1 MEKNKLEQLKEVLN
15 NINFNEKDTYTDR
28 LILHKN
34 TSGYYHQ
41 YINDFN
47 GEFECYYNGGYLSVP
62 EPYYLIHNILSFES
76 DNNLDS
82 YIVDKVI
89 ENPERLSNSSI
100 FDEIRKDIKT
110 DIEIEIEEYKK
121 DVDNG
126 DISIIYDYING
137 YIKDSQYYDWVQDNN
152 CNDIELLSDEIN
164 SINLN
169 TIYYDD
175 ENNIESI
182 IDKFEVAT
190 NLNNPKI
197 KDKALEILEG
207 IKEYEKTQNKGLE

>member
-1 MEKNKLEQLKEVLN
+1 MEKNKLEQLKELLN
-15 NINFNEKDTYTDR
+15 TINFNENDTHTDR
-28 LILHKN
+28 LVLHKH
-34 TSGYYHQ
+34 TSDYHR

-47 GEFECYYNGGYLSVP
+47 GELECHYNGGYLSVP
-62 EPYYLIHNILSFES
+62 EPYYVIHNILSFNS
-76 DNNLDS
+76 DDS
-82 YIVDKVI
+82 LTSHIADTVI
-89 ENPERLSNSSI
+89 ENPELLNNSSI

-121 DVDNG
+121 DIDNG
-126 DISIIYDYING
+126 DISIIYDYIYG

-164 SINLN
+164 AINLN

-175 ENNIESI
+175 ENDIDLI

-197 KDKALEILEG
+197 KDKALEILDS
-207 IKEYEKTQNKGLE
+207 IKEYEKTQNKRLE

>member
-15 NINFNEKDTYTDR
+15 NIKFNENDTHTDR
-28 LILHKN
+28 LVLHKH
-34 TSGYYHQ
+34 TSDYYR

-47 GEFECYYNGGYLSVP
+47 GELECHYNGGYLSIP
-62 EPYYLIHNILSFES
+62 EPYYVIHNILSFDS
-76 DNNLDS
+76 DNNLNSDIS
-82 YIVDKVI
+82 NAII

-100 FDEIRKDIKT
+100 FNEIPKDEKTKIELAIK
-110 DIEIEIEEYKK
+110 EYKE
-121 DVDNG
+121 DIDNG
-126 DISIIYDYING
+126 DISDIYDSIDW

-175 ENNIESI
+175 ENDIESI
-182 IDKFEVAT
+182 MDKFEVAT

-197 KDKALEILEG
+197 KDKALEILDA
-207 IKEYEKTQNKGLE
+207 IKEYEKTQNRGL

>member
-15 NINFNEKDTYTDR
+15 NIKFNENDTYTDR
-28 LILHKN
+28 LVLHKH
-34 TSGYYHQ
+34 TSDYYR

-47 GEFECYYNGGYLSVP
+47 GELECHYNGGYLSIP
-62 EPYYLIHNILSFES
+62 EPYYVIHNILSFDS
-76 DNNLDS
+76 DNNLTS
-82 YIVDKVI
+82 HIVDTVI
-89 ENPERLSNSSI
+89 ENPELLNNSSI

-121 DVDNG
+121 DTDNG
-126 DISIIYDYING
+126 DISIINDYING
-137 YIKDSQYYDWVQDNN
+137 YIKDGQYYDWVQDNN
-152 CNDIELLSDEIN
+152 YNDIKLLSDEIN

-175 ENNIESI
+175 ENDIESI
-182 IDKFEVAT
+182 MDKFEVAT

-197 KDKALEILEG
+197 KDKALEILDA
-207 IKEYEKTQNKGLE
+207 IKEMNKTQNRGL

>member
-15 NINFNEKDTYTDR
+15 NIKFNENDTYTDR
-28 LILHKN
+28 LVLHKH
-34 TSGYYHQ
+34 TSDYYK

-47 GEFECYYNGGYLSVP
+47 GELECHYNGGYLSIP
-62 EPYYLIHNILSFES
+62 EPYYVIHNILSFDS
-76 DNNLDS
+76 DNNLNSD
-82 YIVDKVI
+82 ILNAII

-100 FDEIRKDIKT
+100 FNEIPKDKKTKIELAIK
-110 DIEIEIEEYKK
+110 EYKE
-121 DVDNG
+121 DIDDG
-126 DISIIYDYING
+126 DISDIYDSIDW

-152 CNDIELLSDEIN
+152 CNDIELLSYEIN

-175 ENNIESI
+175 ENDIESI
-182 IDKFEVAT
+182 MDKFEVAT

-197 KDKALEILEG
+197 KDKALEILDS
-207 IKEYEKTQNKGLE
+207 IKEYEKTQNRGLE